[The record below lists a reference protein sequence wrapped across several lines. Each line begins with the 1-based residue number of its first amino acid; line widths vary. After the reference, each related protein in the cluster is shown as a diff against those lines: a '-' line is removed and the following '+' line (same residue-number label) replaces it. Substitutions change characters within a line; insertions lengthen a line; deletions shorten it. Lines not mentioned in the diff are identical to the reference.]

1 MLLVK
6 KNKKRD
12 KDSSLEQFFSLLAST
27 KETVVKKITGGVMVG
42 AYFSNMNLDCSE
54 CEFADGSFIAIK
66 SAVACIN
73 ITIPENVNVKFDC
86 INLFTYVKQE
96 YDTDEVVESRPTV
109 YIALKGAFSSVIIS
123 KAEKVEEEANEE
135 TEAEKAMDSAN
146 KAISEVLPGCMIGK
160 WDYNTEVD
168 VGEDAV
174 RVSFTGSTGMGS
186 GLIQRLLSAG
196 TTEHSY
202 ECESYRLNEA
212 EFIRTKR
219 KSGTGY
225 CL

>member
-1 MLLVK
+1 MSRKERKAYKKELKKKMNLKLKDRIKRKCKKFKLIFIICTTVAAIIAAIKTVEMLLVK

-135 TEAEKAMDSAN
+135 TEAEKA
-146 KAISEVLPGCMIGK
+146 
-160 WDYNTEVD
+160 
-168 VGEDAV
+168 
-174 RVSFTGSTGMGS
+174 
-186 GLIQRLLSAG
+186 
-196 TTEHSY
+196 
-202 ECESYRLNEA
+202 
-212 EFIRTKR
+212 
-219 KSGTGY
+219 
-225 CL
+225 